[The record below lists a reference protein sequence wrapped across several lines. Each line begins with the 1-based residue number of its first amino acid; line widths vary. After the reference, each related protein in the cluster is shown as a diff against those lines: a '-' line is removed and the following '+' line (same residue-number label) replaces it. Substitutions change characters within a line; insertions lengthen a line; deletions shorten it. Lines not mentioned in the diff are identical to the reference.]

1 MLLSVLCP
9 SSLRPSPP
17 TCWVLPSCYQVSPH
31 SKLHLSPRLARCPL
45 PITFCLSVC
54 LSVGLREVLCRSRGA
69 IFPVKFKSGLSV
81 SVNFTFESPTPT
93 NQQLTASFF
102 KTKHKIMSRA
112 TSFLW
117 GYLTCPGQK
126 GYVSTD
132 EVLSKLVVMEL
143 LLVQGIR
150 AIYLPWLVWLLA
162 HPSKGFF

>member
-1 MLLSVLCP
+1 MPFLPPSLTSNMLSAAVLLSGFSTLKAP
-9 SSLRPSPP
+9 LIAEAGSLP
-17 TCWVLPSCYQVSPH
+17 TAH
-31 SKLHLSPRLARCPL
+31 H
-45 PITFCLSVC
+45 FLSVSLC

-143 LLVQGIR
+143 LLVRGIR